1 MNVKIIP
8 KQMGKNPLNGGG
20 ERIWAP
26 FLFVGSGVHSNS
38 QRGYETFRGGSK
50 RHNFQNVELLFYAS
64 NLVEMNQ

>member
-8 KQMGKNPLNGGG
+8 KQMGKNPLNEGG

-38 QRGYETFRGGSK
+38 QRGYETFRGWGGAK
-50 RHNFQNVELLFYAS
+50 DTIFK
-64 NLVEMNQ
+64 M